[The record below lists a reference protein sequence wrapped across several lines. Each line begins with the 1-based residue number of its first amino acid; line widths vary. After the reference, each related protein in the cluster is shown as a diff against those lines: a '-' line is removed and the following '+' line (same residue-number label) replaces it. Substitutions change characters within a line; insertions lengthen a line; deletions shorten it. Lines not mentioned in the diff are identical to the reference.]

1 MVQREIE
8 GARIQGWPGRKRL
21 EHAAST
27 DPEGRVIGA
36 RTPILDL
43 EGLITPTDACHVVA
57 QLGIPDPIH
66 PDDYRLSL
74 FGRVERPCELGLEDL
89 RRLPGHSVRAVVE
102 CAGNDDVFFDYMK
115 AGAGAEKPSLRPDA
129 GWPHWREM
137 AADADGMSSDEMFD
151 RIPGTCFVSSGE
163 WTGVSLA
170 TVLEAAGLADDVVAV
185 RAEGRDEGQ
194 PDPLV
199 VQRSTGLADLEVFDP
214 GVINFDKGLPLDKAL
229 DPDTILAWS
238 HNGEYLR
245 HVHGAPVR
253 LVVPGWSGN
262 WWVKWVHRIEVMDHM
277 PDCYYQTHYFVHG
290 KSPDDPDRRLTMA
303 LGVKSLILEP
313 RDEDSPLPRGE
324 NVVRGLAWS
333 GEGSVTR
340 VEISTDGGA
349 SWHDAHV
356 EKAWDKWLWV
366 RWSYRWTAD
375 QAGDHSLMARATD
388 ENGRVQ
394 PHTEWNYQRKHFDG
408 IVPVDVTVE

>member
-8 GARIQGWPGRKRL
+8 GGWIQGWPGRKRL
-21 EHAAST
+21 EQSAST
-27 DPEGRVIGA
+27 DAEGRVIGA

-57 QLGIPDPIH
+57 QLGIPEPIH

-74 FGRVERPCELGLEDL
+74 SGRIERPCDLSLEEL
-89 RRLPGHSVRAVVE
+89 RRLPGRSVRAVVE

-115 AGAGAEKPSLRPDA
+115 AGEGASKPSLRPE
-129 GWPHWREM
+129 GGRPHWREV
-137 AADADGMSSDEMFD
+137 AADADDGVREELLD

-170 TVLEAAGLADDVVAV
+170 TVLKAVGLGDEAVAV
-185 RAEGRDEGQ
+185 RVEGWDEGR

-199 VQRSTGLADLEVFDP
+199 VQRSTGMADLEVFDP
-214 GVINFDKGLPLDKAL
+214 GVIHFDKGLPLEKAL

-262 WWVKWVHRIEVMDHM
+262 WWVKWLHGIEVMDRM
-277 PDCYYQTHYFVHG
+277 PDCYYQTHYFVHA
-290 KSPDDPDRRLTMA
+290 KSLDDPDRRPTTA
-303 LGVKSLILEP
+303 LGVKSLIVEP
-313 RDEDSPLPRGE
+313 RDDDSPLPRGE
-324 NVVRGLAWS
+324 HAIRGLAWS

-340 VEISTDGGA
+340 VEVSTDGGV
-349 SWHDAHV
+349 SWRDAHV
-356 EKAWDKWLWV
+356 EKNWDRWLWV
-366 RWSYRWTAD
+366 RWSHRWTAD
-375 QAGDHSLMARATD
+375 RAGNYALMARATD
-388 ENGRVQ
+388 ERGRVQ
-394 PHTEWNYQRKHFDG
+394 PQTEWNYQRKHFDG
-408 IVPVDVTVE
+408 IVPVDVTVA